1 MYEAV
6 KTNINKS
13 YAYTCTDYDPLD
25 YCKKGEMYD
34 VYIKD
39 GLAYISPCHS
49 VCVMDEEGVFFNH
62 LGILSKKEIEEI
74 IKTMKKIMKNM

>member
-25 YCKKGEMYD
+25 YCKKGELYD

-49 VCVMDEEGVFFNH
+49 VCVMDEEMFMKHFEPFYKSPANPFHPEKKNH
-62 LGILSKKEIEEI
+62 ADKH
-74 IKTMKKIMKNM
+74 